1 MLYYAIRLFLLY
13 KSANLTK
20 IPRPLVSTGLH
31 DLKQTYVII
40 EVIWQD
46 ANSTLILL
54 NLLNQSAL
62 VFFSTAVNIWLEYY
76 IKIHLFLHLDVSFFV
91 YV

>member
-1 MLYYAIRLFLLY
+1 MLYYAVRFFCFI

-46 ANSTLILL
+46 AKKYSYSLKFT
-54 NLLNQSAL
+54 
-62 VFFSTAVNIWLEYY
+62 
-76 IKIHLFLHLDVSFFV
+76 
-91 YV
+91 